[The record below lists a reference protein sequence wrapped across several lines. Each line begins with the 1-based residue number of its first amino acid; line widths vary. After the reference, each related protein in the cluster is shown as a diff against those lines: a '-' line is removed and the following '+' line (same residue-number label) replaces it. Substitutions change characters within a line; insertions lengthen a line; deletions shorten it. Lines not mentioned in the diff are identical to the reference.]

1 MMLWFSL
8 SSRTNFCLTLTL
20 LFACREP
27 HLDAASVCCHC
38 MPRLHN
44 APRDF
49 EDRLNLDFKSP
60 LINLDLTP
68 NDHLYGNYYHQF
80 SRTKQTSVPPW
91 IWELVRSYSHY
102 YTTTY
107 HMHRPTSIAK
117 LDSRISPKSFNT
129 WGASNFGICIYKLQT
144 PCANSGLQSSLSN
157 PCRVRIRHVL
167 ILSWCSSRVQTQ
179 GNLVYFHRYRCTKR
193 SYPAL
198 SAWRVIKRS
207 KQSTIV

>member
-1 MMLWFSL
+1 MLWFSL

-49 EDRLNLDFKSP
+49 EDRLNLDFKNP

-80 SRTKQTSVPPW
+80 SRTKHTSVPPW

-107 HMHRPTSIAK
+107 HMHHVQHLLRSSIRA
-117 LDSRISPKSFNT
+117 SP
-129 WGASNFGICIYKLQT
+129 Q
-144 PCANSGLQSSLSN
+144 SLSILE
-157 PCRVRIRHVL
+157 VHL
-167 ILSWCSSRVQTQ
+167 ILAYASTNCRPLVQTQ
-179 GNLVYFHRYRCTKR
+179 GYRAASLILAACEYAT
-193 SYPAL
+193 S
-198 SAWRVIKRS
+198 
-207 KQSTIV
+207 